1 MSRYVVLTLDEKTP
15 QELGMGAF
23 RGSQRPILS
32 STVDT
37 VVTVPGMHGAYD
49 FGATMGPR
57 PFDLEC
63 AFVAKNSMELQQRV
77 SAFAA
82 FLLGPDGR
90 PRTMPIIFSNDPLK
104 QYMVRYSGDLPI
116 DRVSG
121 LGTFTLPFVAYDPWA
136 YSKES
141 TSDLLTWDTDYTW
154 DDDFTWG
161 DGYSFRFTSPG
172 SVEINNI
179 GTLNAEPIIEIT
191 GNFASLS
198 LTVGGVVFTYN
209 TSMYSNTL
217 TLDFRRKSA
226 MIGTQNV
233 LQNTNA
239 QFGKLPPGTSN
250 IVVGG
255 SVLNIALDIVFK
267 YKYAA

>member
-1 MSRYVVLTLDEKTP
+1 
-15 QELGMGAF
+15 MGVF

-37 VVTVPGMHGAYD
+37 IVTVPGMHGAYD

-57 PFDLEC
+57 QFDLEC

-90 PRTMPIIFSNDPLK
+90 PRTMPVVFSNDPTK

-121 LGTFTLPFVAYDPWA
+121 LGTFTLPFIAYDPWA
-136 YSKES
+136 YSKDS

-154 DDDFTWG
+154 EDDFAWD
-161 DGYSFRFTSPG
+161 DGYSFDFRDPG
-172 SVEINNI
+172 TVEINNL

-191 GNFASLS
+191 GSFSSLS

-209 TSMYSNTL
+209 TSMSGTL
-217 TLDFRRKSA
+217 VLDFKRKTA
-226 MIGTQNV
+226 KIGTQNV

-239 QFGKLPPGTSN
+239 QFGKLPPGISN

-255 SVLNIALDIVFK
+255 SRLNITMNVNFNF
-267 YKYAA
+267 KYAA

>member
-1 MSRYVVLTLDEKTP
+1 MSRYAVLTLDGKAP
-15 QELGMGAF
+15 QELGMGVF

-37 VVTVPGMHGAYD
+37 IVTVPGMHGAYD

-57 PFDLEC
+57 QFDLEC

-90 PRTMPIIFSNDPLK
+90 PRTMPVVFSNDPSK

-154 DDDFTWG
+154 DDDFAWD
-161 DGYSFRFTSPG
+161 DGYSYEFRGPG
-172 SVEINNI
+172 TAEINNL

-191 GNFASLS
+191 GSFSSLS

-209 TSMYSNTL
+209 VPMSGTL
-217 TLDFRRKSA
+217 VLDFRRKTA
-226 MIGTQNV
+226 KIGTQNV

-239 QFGKLPPGTSN
+239 QFGKLPLGISN

-255 SVLNIALDIVFK
+255 SGLNITMDVNFK
-267 YKYAA
+267 FKYAA

>member
-1 MSRYVVLTLDEKTP
+1 MSNDAVLTIDGVTPRALGLGVFGKT
-15 QELGMGAF
+15 
-23 RGSQRPILS
+23 QRPILS

-37 VVTVPGMHGAYD
+37 IVTVPGMHGAYD

-57 PFDLEC
+57 QFDLEC

-90 PRTMPIIFSNDPLK
+90 PRTMPVVFSNDPTK

-161 DGYSFRFTSPG
+161 DTYSYTINSPTSM
-172 SVEINNI
+172 SINNL
-179 GTLNAEPIIEIT
+179 GTLNAEPIVQIT
-191 GNFASLS
+191 GSFSSLI
-198 LTVGGVVFTYN
+198 LVVGGIDFRYYVPM
-209 TSMYSNTL
+209 SGTL
-217 TLDFRRKSA
+217 TLDFKRKTA
-226 MIGTQNV
+226 KLGTQNV

-239 QFGKLPPGTSN
+239 QFGKIPPGTSTV
-250 IVVGG
+250 VVGG
-255 SVLNIALDIVFK
+255 SGLNINMDIIFNF
-267 YKYAA
+267 KYAA